1 MIGSHLRGTIPL
13 SSLDDSLTALYV
25 FVDDFLLARPDLAA
39 WRHSPN
45 QHPAFS
51 DAEVLTIALLQSELP
66 VASLKQTY
74 RLIAANTRA
83 AFPRLCS
90 YARWIARVHA
100 LAVLLGTLLRVT
112 TNLTSEA
119 PAFYLVDA
127 KPLPVCHRIRH
138 RRVRLLREEG
148 AYWGKTSKGWFF
160 GFKLHVLRHI
170 DGRVVNLV
178 LTPGNWDDRAPALTL
193 FDSVAGG
200 VTLGDLGYRGK
211 ARAKEIPA
219 GLRAASDRN
228 LVLAALVSISGSSLL
243 AFLAGFV
250 AQCPTESDLLQ
261 PTPSWILARLSNP
274 KLECSVTGCRYP
286 IKKVEAR
293 VACSVINR
301 MTQLGMPLSQR
312 VR

>member
-1 MIGSHLRGTIPL
+1 MIRSHLGSTIPL

-45 QHPAFS
+45 QQPAFS
-51 DAEVLTIALLQSELP
+51 DAEVLAIALMQSELQ

-100 LAVLLGTLLRVT
+100 LAALLGALLRVT
-112 TNLTSEA
+112 TNLTPEA
-119 PAFYLVDA
+119 PTFYLIDA

-138 RRVRLLREEG
+138 GGVRLLREEG

-170 DGRVVNLV
+170 DGRIVNLV

-200 VTLGDLGYRGK
+200 VTLGDVGYRGK
-211 ARAKEIPA
+211 ARAEEWA
-219 GLRAASDRN
+219 EEAEMLVVTRADAPEKKY
-228 LVLAALVSISGSSLL
+228 LL
-243 AFLAGFV
+243 AQVRQAME
-250 AQCPTESDLLQ
+250 TS
-261 PTPSWILARLSNP
+261 
-274 KLECSVTGCRYP
+274 
-286 IKKVEAR
+286 
-293 VACSVINR
+293 
-301 MTQLGMPLSQR
+301 LSQLWYRFLDR
-312 VR
+312 VFSRSWQGLWHSVQLKVICYNLRQAGYLPS